1 MMEERRMQGKRRRFI
16 KRTTPREEKIRVST
30 DYPVSRYRVLADAV
44 SDGTLPPFAAVLRK
58 ALNDQYD
65 RITKM
70 NGRNNE

>member
-1 MMEERRMQGKRRRFI
+1 MEERRAQGKRRRFI

-44 SDGTLPPFAAVLRK
+44 SNGTLPPFAAILRK

-65 RITKM
+65 RVIKM
-70 NGRNNE
+70 TGKGCE